1 MKIKGSYIREL
12 RKRNNLTQKQLGILS
27 DISESMVCKIESGEK
42 STSIENLKKIANSLS
57 TTMDDLVG

>member
-1 MKIKGSYIREL
+1 
-12 RKRNNLTQKQLGILS
+12 
-27 DISESMVCKIESGEK
+27 MVCKIESGEK